1 MTALYSECI
10 ELSYVTR
17 DSTDINAT
25 LGKGK
30 FYFCVYF
37 LSHLLIYFLMNR
49 QVIYVSNN
57 KIP

>member
-30 FYFCVYF
+30 FYFCAYF
-37 LSHLLIYFLMNR
+37 LNHLLNYFFMNR
-49 QVIYVSNN
+49 KVIFVLN
-57 KIP
+57 KKIL